1 MENVFHEVY
10 VVPLSAVPGIQDWT
24 EKGTE
29 QPEENADISVYRKH
43 LSGAGDSGDRCD
55 YDEQL

>member
-24 EKGTE
+24 ETTP
-29 QPEENADISVYRKH
+29 QPPVPKTTAAPPQIHPATAH
-43 LSGAGDSGDRCD
+43 L
-55 YDEQL
+55 